1 MKKLIIKFN
10 KESDRKFMSD
20 LAKRLGFSTEEITE
34 DDVESYMLGN
44 ILENTDTQHSL
55 MLNEAAV
62 EYQRLKKKKWFQ

>member
-1 MKKLIIKFN
+1 MKKMKKLIIKFN

-44 ILENTDTQHSL
+44 ILENTDTQNSL

-62 EYQRLKKKKWFQ
+62 EYQRLKKKK

>member
-44 ILENTDTQHSL
+44 ILENTDTQNSL

-62 EYQRLKKKKWFQ
+62 EYQRLKKKK